1 MNIFPIFLQIIHNA
15 CASQAIINLLLN
27 VAADDVKLGTTL
39 DNFKAFTAAFDP
51 ALRGLTLG
59 NSKEIREL
67 HNSFAREH
75 YMEVDM
81 VCSLGDHKIN
91 SLKIN

>member
-1 MNIFPIFLQIIHNA
+1 
-15 CASQAIINLLLN
+15 LLLN
-27 VAADDVKLGTTL
+27 ITDGDVKLGTIL

-51 ALRGLTLG
+51 TLRGLTLG

-81 VCSLGDHKIN
+81 VS
-91 SLKIN
+91 